1 MFDFRYH
8 ALSLV
13 AVFLALGIGILLGST
28 IGDNLA
34 SQANK
39 DLSSSLR
46 GDLLKARQDARDAS
60 SNVSQR
66 DRVIQAAFPR
76 IVGDRL
82 RGKTIAIVASGKLP
96 QDLESDVRKTVG
108 DAGGTIDSVSNV
120 GDGTKPADLGKAV
133 GRRFANVST
142 GDTAGLR
149 ALGRRLGRSIVKGS
163 RDTAELK
170 SALSSQF
177 SGDYAGADAVVFYR
191 GAPAKRDAAHLALEE
206 GLVEGLRKSARS
218 VVGIEQTST
227 DPSQVPWYA
236 DRGLSSVDSVDLA
249 GGRVALALALAGA
262 EGSFGVK
269 KTAQD
274 ILPPVTGA

>member
-1 MFDFRYH
+1 VFDFRYH

-46 GDLLKARQDARDAS
+46 GDLLKARSDAREAS

-66 DRVIQAAFPR
+66 DRLIQAAFPR
-76 IVGDRL
+76 IVGSRL
-82 RGKTIAIVASGKLP
+82 RGKRVAIIASGKLP
-96 QDLESDVRKTVG
+96 QDVESDVRKTVS
-108 DAGGTIDSVSNV
+108 DAGATIDSVSTV
-120 GDGTKPADLGKAV
+120 TDDVKPSDLGAAV
-133 GRRFANVST
+133 GGRFAKVGSDPAEN
-142 GDTAGLR
+142 R
-149 ALGRRLGRSIVKGS
+149 ALGRRLGRSIVIGARS
-163 RDTAELK
+163 TVELK
-170 SALSSQF
+170 SRFSNQF
-177 SGDYAGADAVVFYR
+177 GGDYAGADSVVFYR
-191 GAPAKRDAAHLALEE
+191 ADPAKRDAAHQAIED
-206 GLVEGLRKSARS
+206 GLVEGARRS
-218 VVGIEQTST
+218 SVPVVGVEETST
-227 DPSQVPWYA
+227 DPSQIPWYA
-236 DRGLSSVDSVDLA
+236 DRGLSSVDCVDIV

-274 ILPPVTGA
+274 LLPRPSGA

>member
-1 MFDFRYH
+1 VFDFRYH

-66 DRVIQAAFPR
+66 DRLIQAAFPR
-76 IVGDRL
+76 IVGNRL
-82 RGKTIAIVASGKLP
+82 RGKTVAVVATGKLP
-96 QDLESDVRKTVG
+96 QDVESDVRKTVS
-108 DAGGTIDSVSNV
+108 DAGGTVDSVSSLT
-120 GDGTKPADLGKAV
+120 DDMKPQDLGKAV
-133 GRRFANVST
+133 GGRFAN
-142 GDTAGLR
+142 AGNDAGQLR
-149 ALGRRLGRSIVKGS
+149 ALGRRLGRMLVKGGGGATQLTS
-163 RDTAELK
+163 R
-170 SALSSQF
+170 LSSQF
-177 SGDYAGADAVVFYR
+177 HGDFAGADAVVFYR
-191 GAPAKRDAAHLALEE
+191 AAPDKRDAAHLAIEE
-206 GLVEGLRKSARS
+206 GLVNGLRATGRS
-218 VVGIEQTST
+218 VVGVELTGT
-227 DPSQVPWYA
+227 DPSQIPWYA

-274 ILPPVTGA
+274 LLPPVAGA

>member
-1 MFDFRYH
+1 VFDFLYH

-46 GDLLKARQDARDAS
+46 GDLLKARADAREAS

-66 DRVIQAAFPR
+66 DRLIQNAFPR

-82 RGKTIAIVASGKLP
+82 RGKHIAIVASGKLP
-96 QDLESDVRKTVG
+96 QDLESDVRKTVS
-108 DAGGTIDSVSNV
+108 DGGGSIDSVSTLPDDV
-120 GDGTKPADLGKAV
+120 KPADLAKALGAHAPSEGADPAV
-133 GRRFANVST
+133 M
-142 GDTAGLR
+142 R
-149 ALGRRLGRSIVKGS
+149 ALGRRLGRVVVKGGRRAS
-163 RDTAELK
+163 RLGDVF
-170 SALSSQF
+170 SSDF
-177 SGDYAGADAVVFYR
+177 NGDFAGADAVAFYR
-191 GAPAKRDAAHLALEE
+191 SAPDKRDAVHLAIEE
-206 GLVEGLRKSARS
+206 GLADGLRRS
-218 VVGIEQTST
+218 DVAAVGVERSGT

-236 DRGLSSVDSVDLA
+236 DRGLSSVDSVDLV
-249 GGRVALALALAGA
+249 GGRLALALTLAGA
-262 EGSFGVK
+262 EGSFGIK

-274 ILPPVTGA
+274 LLPPAAGA

>member
-1 MFDFRYH
+1 VFDFRYH

-46 GDLLKARQDARDAS
+46 GDLLKARADAREAN

-66 DRVIQAAFPR
+66 DRIIQAAFPR
-76 IVGDRL
+76 IVGNKL
-82 RGKTIAIVASGKLP
+82 EGKRVAIIATGKLP

-108 DAGGTIDSVSNV
+108 DAGGSIDSVSTVTDNV
-120 GDGTKPADLGKAV
+120 KPSDLGAV
-133 GRRFANVST
+133 LGGRFAKVGN
-142 GDTAGLR
+142 DTAQDR
-149 ALGRRLGRSIVKGS
+149 ALGRRLARSIVVGARS
-163 RDTAELK
+163 TVDLK
-170 SALSSQF
+170 DRFSSQF

-191 GAPAKRDAAHLALEE
+191 SAPDKRDGAHLAIEE
-206 GLVEGLRKSARS
+206 GLAEGARRS
-218 VVGIEQTST
+218 KVPVVGVEQSTT

-236 DRGLSSVDSVDLA
+236 DRGLSSVDDVDLP

-269 KTAQD
+269 STAQD
-274 ILPPVTGA
+274 LLPKPAGA

>member
-46 GDLLKARQDARDAS
+46 GDLLKARADARDAS

-66 DRVIQAAFPR
+66 DRLIQAAFPR

-82 RGKTIAIVASGKLP
+82 HGQRIALVAAGKLP

-108 DAGGTIDSVSNV
+108 EGGGSIDSVSTLPDDV
-120 GDGTKPADLGKAV
+120 KPADLAKA
-133 GRRFANVST
+133 
-142 GDTAGLR
+142 L
-149 ALGRRLGRSIVKGS
+149 
-163 RDTAELK
+163 
-170 SALSSQF
+170 
-177 SGDYAGADAVVFYR
+177 
-191 GAPAKRDAAHLALEE
+191 
-206 GLVEGLRKSARS
+206 
-218 VVGIEQTST
+218 
-227 DPSQVPWYA
+227 
-236 DRGLSSVDSVDLA
+236 
-249 GGRVALALALAGA
+249 
-262 EGSFGVK
+262 
-269 KTAQD
+269 
-274 ILPPVTGA
+274 

>member
-96 QDLESDVRKTVG
+96 RTLEGNKNAQG
-108 DAGGTIDSVSNV
+108 
-120 GDGTKPADLGKAV
+120 PH
-133 GRRFANVST
+133 NVS
-142 GDTAGLR
+142 
-149 ALGRRLGRSIVKGS
+149 
-163 RDTAELK
+163 
-170 SALSSQF
+170 
-177 SGDYAGADAVVFYR
+177 
-191 GAPAKRDAAHLALEE
+191 P
-206 GLVEGLRKSARS
+206 SARKKMS
-218 VVGIEQTST
+218 E
-227 DPSQVPWYA
+227 
-236 DRGLSSVDSVDLA
+236 
-249 GGRVALALALAGA
+249 GGRKGG
-262 EGSFGVK
+262 EK
-269 KTAQD
+269 
-274 ILPPVTGA
+274 

>member
-76 IVGDRL
+76 IVADRL
-82 RGKTIAIVASGKLP
+82 RGQPIAIAARGELP
-96 QDLESDVRKTVG
+96 PDLETPVR
-108 DAGGTIDSVSNV
+108 A
-120 GDGTKPADLGKAV
+120 
-133 GRRFANVST
+133 
-142 GDTAGLR
+142 
-149 ALGRRLGRSIVKGS
+149 
-163 RDTAELK
+163 
-170 SALSSQF
+170 
-177 SGDYAGADAVVFYR
+177 R
-191 GAPAKRDAAHLALEE
+191 G
-206 GLVEGLRKSARS
+206 
-218 VVGIEQTST
+218 
-227 DPSQVPWYA
+227 
-236 DRGLSSVDSVDLA
+236 
-249 GGRVALALALAGA
+249 
-262 EGSFGVK
+262 
-269 KTAQD
+269 
-274 ILPPVTGA
+274 

>member
-1 MFDFRYH
+1 VFDFRYH

-66 DRVIQAAFPR
+66 DRLIQSAFPR
-76 IVGDRL
+76 IVGNRL
-82 RGKTIAIVASGKLP
+82 RGKTVAIVATGKLP
-96 QDLESDVRKTVG
+96 QDLESDVRKTVS
-108 DAGGTIDSVSNV
+108 DAGGTIDSVSKV
-120 GDGTKPADLGKAV
+120 DDGTKPTDLGKAL
-133 GRRFANVST
+133 GRRFATVSS

-149 ALGRRLGRSIVKGS
+149 ALGRRLGRSIVNGS

-177 SGDYAGADAVVFYR
+177 NGDYAGANAVVFYR
-191 GAPAKRDAAHLALEE
+191 AAPDKRDSTHLAIEE
-206 GLVEGLRKSARS
+206 GLVDGLRKSARS
-218 VVGIEQTST
+218 AVGIEQTST
-227 DPSQVPWYA
+227 DPSQIPWYA

-274 ILPPVTGA
+274 LLPPVTGA